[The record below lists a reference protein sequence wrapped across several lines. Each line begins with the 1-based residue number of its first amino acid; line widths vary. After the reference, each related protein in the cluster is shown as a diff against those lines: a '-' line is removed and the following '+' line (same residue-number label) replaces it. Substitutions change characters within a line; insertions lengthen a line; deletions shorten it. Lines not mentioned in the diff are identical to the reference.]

1 MNKSTLART
10 HLDGTGWAHP
20 YGHGPFDPY
29 LYADGGDGGASASTS
44 PTPGGEPV
52 AVPETGGQPAA
63 PAGAVTSGQDIASLP
78 DWAQKVI
85 TEARAEAGKARTVAK
100 QNAATE
106 ARQQLAQELAPI
118 LGLGGDK
125 PPTPE
130 ELTAQL
136 RESQGQITSAQEQA
150 AAAAIELH
158 VYKTA
163 ARLGAD
169 ADALLDSRAFCDS
182 IDALDP
188 DQQPE
193 QFNAAVQQA
202 IEAALHRNPSL
213 RARSAGRS
221 GGDMGGGGSG
231 DQPHSLDKQIAEATA
246 KRDFATVI
254 RLKRQRAATT

>member
-1 MNKSTLART
+1 MHTRTLARAR
-10 HLDGTGWAHP
+10 LDGAGWAHP
-20 YGHGPFDPY
+20 YTDPFVC
-29 LYADGGDGGASASTS
+29 YADGAIEGTPP
-44 PTPGGEPV
+44 PTPAAAPAPPAADGAPAGQP
-52 AVPETGGQPAA
+52 AGSGDTGGQ
-63 PAGAVTSGQDIASLP
+63 DITSLP

-100 QNAATE
+100 QNAADA
-106 ARQQLAQELAPI
+106 ARQELAQDI
-118 LGLGGDK
+118 GKALGLVEGDK
-125 PPTPE
+125 APTPE

-213 RARSAGRS
+213 RARTAGRS
-221 GGDMGGGGSG
+221 GADLGGGSG
-231 DQPHSLDKQIAEATA
+231 DQPHSLDKQIAAATA